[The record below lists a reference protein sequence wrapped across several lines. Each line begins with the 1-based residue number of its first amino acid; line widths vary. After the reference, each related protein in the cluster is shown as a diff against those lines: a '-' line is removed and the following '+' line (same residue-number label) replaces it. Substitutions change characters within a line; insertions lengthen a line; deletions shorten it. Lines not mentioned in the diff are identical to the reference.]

1 MDNNHSKR
9 ILTILSI
16 VLTTFLIIGAVYAG
30 AVKIDDRYMKVA
42 MYYEN
47 EIRKLENQIFELEL
61 KVNLGTATPTD
72 KAILERLKR
81 QLESMQQKQ
90 DS

>member
-1 MDNNHSKR
+1 MENNRSKR

-16 VLTTFLIIGAVYAG
+16 VLTTFMIIGAVYAG

-42 MYYEN
+42 AYYQN
-47 EIRKLENQIFELEL
+47 EMRKLENQIFELEL
-61 KVNLGTATPTD
+61 KVNMGTASPTD

-81 QLESMQQKQ
+81 QLESMRDQNT
-90 DS
+90 

>member
-1 MDNNHSKR
+1 MENNRSKR

-16 VLTTFLIIGAVYAG
+16 VLTTFMIIGAVYAG

-42 MYYEN
+42 DYYQN
-47 EIRKLENQIFELEL
+47 EMRKLENQIFELEL
-61 KVNLGTATPTD
+61 KVNMGTASPTD

-81 QLESMQQKQ
+81 QLESMRDQNT
-90 DS
+90 